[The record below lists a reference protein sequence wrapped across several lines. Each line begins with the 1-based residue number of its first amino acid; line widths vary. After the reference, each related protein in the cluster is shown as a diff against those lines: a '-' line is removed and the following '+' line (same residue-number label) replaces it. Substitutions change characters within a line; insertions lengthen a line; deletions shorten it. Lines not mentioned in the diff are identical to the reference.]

1 MILSIIFGLSAC
13 GAGGEKTVEAD
24 LSDFYS
30 GLEAAYELSGMV
42 EADED
47 TVKRY
52 YPGLEEIGL
61 KQSIIRIP
69 MISSVVSEFVF
80 LQCETEGDAAAAA
93 EILQARVDEQASGG
107 AWYPATVKAWGRAA
121 VLKNGSYVAM
131 IAFGDNTESVAA
143 EWEALFA

>member
-131 IAFGDNTESVAA
+131 IAT
-143 EWEALFA
+143 